1 MVEFQANRKW
11 GIILIILLIKEWQE
25 LKEFQNLLENM
36 EDMEFK
42 KNKIKKIVLV
52 QGNLDRDQSK
62 VLDQYNLL
70 NKVLEVMEEVQSNR
84 ILFNNLLLRLLLDF
98 KNMDWEAEVFQEN
111 LLEDW
116 VRLEC
121 NQLILFLKMTMKMV
135 LQVFMEV
142 KANQRNY
149 HKNLEV
155 ED

>member
-1 MVEFQANRKW
+1 
-11 GIILIILLIKEWQE
+11 
-25 LKEFQNLLENM
+25 
-36 EDMEFK
+36 
-42 KNKIKKIVLV
+42 
-52 QGNLDRDQSK
+52 
-62 VLDQYNLL
+62 
-70 NKVLEVMEEVQSNR
+70 MEEVQSNR

>member
-1 MVEFQANRKW
+1 
-11 GIILIILLIKEWQE
+11 
-25 LKEFQNLLENM
+25 
-36 EDMEFK
+36 
-42 KNKIKKIVLV
+42 
-52 QGNLDRDQSK
+52 
-62 VLDQYNLL
+62 
-70 NKVLEVMEEVQSNR
+70 MEEVQSNR

-121 NQLILFLKMTMKMV
+121 NQLILFLKMTMIMV

-142 KANQRNY
+142 TANQRNS